1 MHGAFEPATGRAT
14 LIYSDRRDSTRHI
27 QLIERMIEV
36 FPAKRWL
43 IIQDNLSVHVGKE
56 VMLALLARPEIQLQL
71 IPKYACWLNLI
82 EPWWKQLR
90 SLALRGRRFETVGQ
104 LQDALEGALDY
115 WNAHAHPYRW
125 KKQPQQQPVTLLGGL
140 SPTLTLRA

>member
-1 MHGAFEPATGRAT
+1 
-14 LIYSDRRDSTRHI
+14 
-27 QLIERMIEV
+27 MIEV

-43 IIQDNLSVHVGKE
+43 IIKDNLGVHISKE
-56 VMLALLARPEIQLQL
+56 VMLALLAWPEIQLQL

-90 SLALRGRRFETVGQ
+90 SLALRGRRFETVDQ
-104 LQDALEGALDY
+104 LREALEGALGY

-125 KKQPQQQPVTLLGGL
+125 KKQPQQQAVTPLGGFSSAL
-140 SPTLTLRA
+140 SLMG